1 MSRVVHFEIP
11 TDNPERAARFYREVF
26 GWQIQKWQGPTEYW
40 LVTTGPD
47 GQSGIN
53 GGLTRRQPPNSGT
66 VNTIAVA
73 SVDQAVA
80 SIEAKGGKT
89 VMPKTTLPGV
99 GYLAYCQDTEG
110 NVFGVMQEDR
120 SAK

>member
-47 GQSGIN
+47 GQPGIN

-73 SVDQAVA
+73 SVAQAVA

>member
-11 TDNPERAARFYREVF
+11 TDNPERASKFYREVF
-26 GWQIQKWQGPTEYW
+26 GWQIQKWQGPMEYW

-47 GQSGIN
+47 GQPGIN

-66 VNTIAVA
+66 VNTIAVV
-73 SVDQAVA
+73 SVDQAVTN
-80 SIEAKGGKT
+80 IEAKGGKT

-120 SAK
+120 SAE